1 MLNFFNQ
8 PNRVREFEKGF
19 LHNKINMEEKGFK
32 ILREAAFG
40 YILMFIHVSENVYL
54 LDFLDIFSCHTK
66 KVIYIQFK
74 RKLDFCKLWWEM
86 VSTKY
91 MFSSLPFIKLYLN

>member
-74 RKLDFCKLWWEM
+74 RKLDFCKMWWEM